1 MTAALTVAFA
11 SLSTLE
17 KMEKDQS
24 QLLRP
29 GSSEKRNILVA
40 VAGGSPAIV
49 TETLWA
55 LAKRKDPVRIDE
67 VRILTTERGK
77 SAILSTL
84 LNSTEGRFKSCL
96 EELEITHRITFN
108 EATIFVLKD
117 GKDIELKDI
126 RTDEDNQLASDQICN
141 LIREWTNEPNT
152 RLYCSAA
159 GGRKSMSIYLT
170 IAMMLYGRVNDKLFH
185 VLINPEEF
193 ERCKDFFH
201 PFRHPRKL
209 TLVDQ
214 AGIKE
219 LSAADARID
228 LGEIPFVRLRV
239 LDTSSIFGETLR
251 YSEIV
256 ETVQE
261 RLEFVARAASSHLR
275 IHGTQFYRSRIP
287 VEVAGKTCYLE
298 TAPGFVYTLVAE
310 DRKLRGQTGGIEVDL
325 LSVRDLKRVFRL
337 LTGSEFSEM
346 LEGTEFDFVAEW
358 VKLLR
363 SRDPELPERF
373 KGAIQVNKSRANKSL
388 KKAEFPRRFWI
399 VNLKHGKRG
408 KQSQGAMYTIN
419 LPGDT
424 IHLPSL

>member
-1 MTAALTVAFA
+1 MLTTLTRDPDSNNRA
-11 SLSTLE
+11 S
-17 KMEKDQS
+17 
-24 QLLRP
+24 
-29 GSSEKRNILVA
+29 RNILVA

-55 LAKRKDPVRIDE
+55 LTKEKDIRVDE
-67 VRILTTERGK
+67 VRIITTEKGKAAIRDTLLPAKRGTREK
-77 SAILSTL
+77 SAKG
-84 LNSTEGRFKSCL
+84 GRSAKGSRFASCL
-96 EELEITHRITFN
+96 KELDLRHEILFN
-108 EATIFVLKD
+108 EETVFVLAD
-117 GKDIELKDI
+117 GKGGNLQDI

-159 GGRKSMSIYLT
+159 GGRKTMSIYLT
-170 IAMMLYGRVNDKLFH
+170 IAMMLYGRVADKLFH

-193 ERCKDFFH
+193 ERCKDFFN
-201 PFRHPRKL
+201 PFRQPRKL
-209 TLVDQ
+209 TLADQ
-214 AGIKE
+214 SGKSIKK
-219 LSAADARID
+219 LSTADVRID

-239 LDTSSIFGETLR
+239 MDTSSIFGETLR

-261 RLEFVARAASSHLR
+261 RLEFLTRAASSHLR
-275 IHGTQFYRSRIP
+275 IHGAQFYRSRIP
-287 VEVAGKTCYLE
+287 VEVAGKTCDLE

-310 DRKLRGQTGGIEVDL
+310 DRKLRGQSSGIEVDL

-363 SRDPELPERF
+363 SRDPDLLERF

-388 KKAEFPRRFWI
+388 KKADFPRRFWI
-399 VNLKHGKRG
+399 VNLKLGKRG

-419 LPGDT
+419 LPGDA
-424 IHLPSL
+424 IHLPSF